1 MGLGTTGPVECSES
15 AESGCDLQDV
25 NPDDPEAAERFQ
37 ELVAAYNSIMGHL
50 DFSSADEGIFGDV
63 WLAPPKKW

>member
-1 MGLGTTGPVECSES
+1 MEFVEFEFVTGATE
-15 AESGCDLQDV
+15 DV

-50 DFSSADEGIFGDV
+50 D
-63 WLAPPKKW
+63 